1 MAKAKLKKPE
11 IMSPVRNW
19 AGLEACKQW
28 ADAVYFGCA
37 GLSMRTTASTLKLSE
52 LGKFVNKCHEY
63 NMKAYLTVNSTI
75 YNNEIDK
82 AEKIIKKAKE
92 VGVDAV
98 IVWDPAVIELVS
110 KYNINFFISTQAN
123 ISNYESALFYKK
135 LGARRVVLA
144 RELSLKQI
152 KDIKQKTKMEIE
164 TFVHGA
170 MCLAISGRCILSA
183 YLFGKSA
190 NRGSCSQP
198 CRREWILSD
207 DQGNKISNQGKR
219 YMNSKDICMIE
230 YVPELMKA
238 GIDSFK
244 IEGRRRDVRYIET
257 TSRCYKQAVD
267 AVIDGTFTK
276 KKALEW
282 KKELEGVYNRGFS
295 TGFYFGEPSREGI
308 SYDKA
313 DNLSKIK
320 KVRIGRVVRVYPKL
334 KVASMKLENKG
345 LKVGES
351 VIFESEKTFLKQKVI
366 SMQIK
371 GRQVKGGKKGQ
382 EVAIKVDGKVRVNDN
397 IFITE

>member
-1 MAKAKLKKPE
+1 MA
-11 IMSPVRNW
+11 PVRNW

-37 GLSMRTTASTLKLSE
+37 GLSMRATASTLKLSE
-52 LGKFVNKCHEY
+52 LESFVKKCHKY
-63 NMKAYLTVNSTI
+63 QIKAYLTVNSTI

-82 AEKIIKKAKE
+82 AEKIIKKAKA

-98 IVWDPAVIELVS
+98 IVWDPSVIELVR
-110 KYNINFFISTQAN
+110 KYKLKFFISTQAN
-123 ISNYESALFYKK
+123 VSNYKSALFYKK
-135 LGARRVVLA
+135 LGASRVVLA
-144 RELSLKQI
+144 RETTLKQI
-152 KDIKQKTKMEIE
+152 KEIKEKSKMEIE

-198 CRREWILSD
+198 CRKRWILTD
-207 DQGNKISNQGKR
+207 RDGNKIANEGK
-219 YMNSKDICMIE
+219 YFMNSKDLCMIE

-244 IEGRRRDVRYIET
+244 IEGRKRDARYIET
-257 TSRCYKQAVD
+257 TSRCYKQAVE
-267 AVIDGTFTK
+267 AVMKGEFTK
-276 KKALEW
+276 QKARKW
-282 KKELEGVYNRGFS
+282 KKELEKVYNRGFS

-313 DNLSKIK
+313 DNLSKTK
-320 KVRIGRVVRVYPKL
+320 KVKIGRVVRVYPKL
-334 KVASMKLENKG
+334 KVASIRLEDRG

-351 VIFESEKTFLKQKVI
+351 IMFESDKTFLKQKVI

-371 GRQVKGGKKGQ
+371 GEQVQGGKKG
-382 EVAIKVDGKVRVNDN
+382 EEIAIKVDDRVRVKDY